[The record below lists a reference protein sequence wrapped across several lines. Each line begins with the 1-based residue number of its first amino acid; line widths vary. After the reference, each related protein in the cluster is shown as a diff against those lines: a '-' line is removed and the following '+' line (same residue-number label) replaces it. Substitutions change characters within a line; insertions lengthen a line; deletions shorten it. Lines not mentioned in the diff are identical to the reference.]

1 MSLVSGSS
9 MIQTGVLTKADEPN
23 LCGLGERSR
32 RESTLDSN
40 HPTYQQGFAAS
51 HHLLQTIMQYSL
63 TRTVYPRS
71 APKCVAKNH
80 FFFTQQNKN
89 KTVNY
94 EL

>member
-1 MSLVSGSS
+1 

-40 HPTYQQGFAAS
+40 HPTNQQGFAAS
-51 HHLLQTIMQYSL
+51 HHLLQTVVQDTRLYDPYNLYTYSI
-63 TRTVYPRS
+63 PS
-71 APKCVAKNH
+71 SDPKCVAKTISSSH
-80 FFFTQQNKN
+80 PQQNN
-89 KTVNY
+89 S